1 MIRATPWPL
10 SSSWCC
16 CGWRPDG
23 SPASSPPLWCC
34 LWCGNVSRG
43 WAETDPQRPGA
54 GPGLSVRAVADP
66 LRRVYVPSVL
76 PYFASGCRTA
86 LGLAWKAGVA
96 AEVLCLPKN
105 AIGAQVYYAKIYL
118 ETPSLFAWTL
128 AVIALSFLLEWAV
141 GLLLRRLEGG
151 GMRP

>member
-1 MIRATPWPL
+1 MGKRL
-10 SSSWCC
+10 
-16 CGWRPDG
+16 
-23 SPASSPPLWCC
+23 
-34 LWCGNVSRG
+34 
-43 WAETDPQRPGA
+43 PG
-54 GPGLSVRAVADP
+54 
-66 LRRVYVPSVL
+66 
-76 PYFASGCRTA
+76 

-151 GMRP
+151 GMRL